1 MKALTL
7 MLMMSPAILLA
18 APSGSGEYDIIPRTV
33 NFIIFVAIMFYLL
46 AKPIKNMYDTRI
58 KKIATRLEDIQKRVL
73 ESKNKRLEAIKSL
86 EDAKKEA
93 DNAIALAHKEA
104 ELMAKKIKSDAKND
118 MLILEKTY
126 DEQQNYELRKMQK
139 DVVSAA
145 LAQIFDDS
153 SLKQDDIINIMLKKV
168 S

>member
-1 MKALTL
+1 
-7 MLMMSPAILLA
+7 MS
-18 APSGSGEYDIIPRTV
+18 
-33 NFIIFVAIMFYLL
+33 
-46 AKPIKNMYDTRI
+46 
-58 KKIATRLEDIQKRVL
+58 RLEDIQKRVL

-139 DVVSAA
+139 GILYYDGEKIR
-145 LAQIFDDS
+145 LDDY
-153 SLKQDDIINIMLKKV
+153 INKGEINSIKRKNNIKV
-168 S
+168 ELIDF